1 LSKKDPANKSEG
13 GSRTSNSA
21 SGYPAYG
28 YGSGGY
34 GSPGYGYGYSGYGY
48 GEGGGHAG
56 ARRTFQ
62 DYVLILRERVWYI
75 VLIFA
80 LVFSAAAVFTFTRVP
95 LYQSTASVQIFRRDQ
110 VVMQVQSVVD
120 NDVRSA
126 EDLNTQ
132 VKVLESFAIVQKV
145 TDRLAGDDLKQFL
158 APYKKNNE
166 AGPLDAAGIIFQNR
180 KIVPVRLSLLL
191 QVQYPHPDPKVA
203 AKIANLFVDEYIN
216 YNSRL
221 RIEDSMK
228 AVEDLK
234 ERAEQQKKKV
244 EEMAVS
250 LQAYR
255 EKNKL
260 VSLDQRKDI
269 VTEKLKALNTY
280 VTQTTS
286 KLNEAEIRWRQ
297 VQERKGDPAQLLDL
311 PFIASSSLITQMIQ
325 QVAAQKIAISQMREH
340 YRAKHPKMIE
350 AVNSLAQTE
359 TELNRAIA
367 STAATIEADFQT
379 TKRNDT
385 EARANLARQEA
396 ESFELDRYA
405 VEYSNLERDLTIN
418 EHVLNNILSRMR
430 ETSLSS
436 TIETQSARVVDRA
449 TPAGKPISPNIQLNL
464 ALGLLG
470 GLALGTAFAF
480 FVAYIDDRVKS
491 ALDIEGVIGLPLI
504 GIIPE
509 IRQLEQPERAQIV
522 INNAD
527 RIVAEAFLTLHSSL
541 CLKDQSKQARS
552 ILVTSTIPGEGK
564 SFLTTNIALTFA
576 SHGEKVIVI
585 DCDLRKPNIHKSF
598 KLENLQGV
606 IDVCAGTKSIDD
618 VIVKGVHPNLDV
630 MVAGGRAKTPTQMLN
645 SRNFALMLSDL
656 RKRYDRIFIDTP
668 PLAAVSDALIILPLV
683 EGSLFSIYFNRVR
696 RKAAQ
701 FSAHRLLDANVPCFG
716 AVLNGLNLAI
726 SGYYYAQYYDKS
738 YKEYHLAPGNK
749 GAKESAAADP
759 GER

>member
-1 LSKKDPANKSEG
+1 MDSVPKAEKVTGAPASDPYSYYG
-13 GSRTSNSA
+13 GG
-21 SGYPAYG
+21 GYNG
-28 YGSGGY
+28 YGTQ
-34 GSPGYGYGYSGYGY
+34 
-48 GEGGGHAG
+48 GHPESQMH
-56 ARRTFQ
+56 RSLQ

-75 VLIFA
+75 VLIFT
-80 LVFSAAAVFTFTRVP
+80 LIFSASVIFTFTRVP
-95 LYQSTASVQIFRRDQ
+95 QFQSTASVQVFRRDQ

-120 NDVRSA
+120 NDIRSA

-145 TDRLAGDDLKQFL
+145 ADRLSGDDMRQFL
-158 APYKKNNE
+158 APYRNKDGAE
-166 AGPLDAAGIIFQNR
+166 PASPAGIISSNR

-191 QVQYPHPDPKVA
+191 QVQYSHPDRLVA
-203 AKIANLFVDEYIN
+203 AKVANLFVDEYIA

-244 EEMAVS
+244 EELAVS

-255 EKNKL
+255 EKNKQ

-269 VTEKLKALNTY
+269 VTEKLKALNAY

-286 KLNEAEIRWRQ
+286 RLNEAEIRWRQ
-297 VQERKGDPAQLLDL
+297 VQERQVNPAKLLDL
-311 PFIASSSLITQMIQ
+311 PFISSSPLITQMVQ
-325 QVAAQKIAISQMREH
+325 QIANQKIVIAQLREH
-340 YRAKHPKMIE
+340 YRDKHPKMFE

-359 TELNRAIA
+359 TELRRAIA

-405 VEYSNLERDLTIN
+405 VEYSNMERELTIN
-418 EHVLNNILSRMR
+418 EHLLNNILTRMR
-430 ETSLSS
+430 DTSMSS

-449 TPAGKPISPNIQLNL
+449 KPASRPITPNVPLNL

-480 FVAYIDDRVKS
+480 FIAYIDDRVKS
-491 ALDIEGVIGLPLI
+491 SFDIEGVIGLPLI

-509 IRQLEQPERAQIV
+509 IKGLKQTEKAQIV
-522 INNAD
+522 INHED
-527 RIVAEAFLTLHSSL
+527 RHVAESFLTLHSSL
-541 CLKDQSKQARS
+541 HLKDESKNAQC
-552 ILVTSTIPGEGK
+552 ILTTSTIPGEGK
-564 SFLTTNIALTFA
+564 TFLTTNIALTFA
-576 SHGEKVIVI
+576 AHGEKVIVV

-598 KLENLQGV
+598 ALQNTQGL
-606 IDVCAGTKSIDD
+606 IDICAGTATLDQ
-618 VIVKGVHPNLDV
+618 VIVKGLHPNFDV
-630 MVAGGRAKTPTQMLN
+630 LTTGGRAKNPTQVLN
-645 SRNFALMLSDL
+645 GKNFALLLSDL
-656 RKRYDRIFIDTP
+656 RKRYDRVFIDTP

-683 EGSLFSIYFNRVR
+683 DGSLFSIFFNRVH

-701 FSAHRLLDANVPCFG
+701 FSARRLLEANVPCFG

-738 YKEYHLAPGNK
+738 YKNYYLTQ
-749 GAKESAAADP
+749 AKQDNETP
-759 GER
+759 QR